1 MAVVFEDV
9 LVKELNE
16 DTDELIEKF
25 PNHTI
30 RIQVIDESDNLLI
43 RCKSAVTGVGVGN
56 NTGVDTNAINSLY
69 DIEVYKESDTAV
81 FGRHGFAITEK
92 DRTFVL
98 EFGRRKQQSQA
109 RDSDLQVFN
118 KLITDFKYGR
128 KESVFSQR
136 TDESSASQYF
146 QFYGYLSQQQNMM
159 QDFIRTSTYQRA
171 ILANIEDFKDKV
183 VLDVGAGSG
192 ILSFFAAQAG
202 ARKVYAV
209 EASSMAKHAETLVYA
224 NKLSDRIQVIA
235 GKIEEITLGEQVDI
249 IISEPMGYM
258 LFNERMLETY
268 LHAKKWLAP
277 NGKMFPSRGDLHIAP
292 FSDSQLYVEQ
302 LTKANFWFQQNFHG
316 VDLSSLRSAA
326 LKEYFYQPV
335 VDTFDVRICTA
346 KSFRYSVDFTKADEQ
361 DLHRIDIPFS
371 FSMLQ
376 TDEVHG
382 LAFWFDVAFFGSQQ
396 TVWLSTA
403 PTQPLTHW
411 YQVRC
416 LVDTPLFVQKG
427 QTLSGRVV
435 LVSNKRQSYNVDIEL
450 CVENYGRID
459 KATNSLDLKNPYFRY
474 TGQPPQ
480 PPPGCNDQSPSEQYW
495 QTLDASTNQS
505 ATNQNGMVVMN
516 GIGNGV
522 TGGNHSS
529 VIEINSMQIQAP
541 NNGYAGH
548 HHQQQHHQQHN
559 HSQQP
564 MITGNMMPLSA
575 AASAPQSQL
584 IQNLCSLPVSPN
596 AASHQSRNSPLSHH
610 HRQVVVQP
618 VAAQVPTSSIG
629 GGISPS
635 LFSSSANTVQ
645 QQSSVGVSVF
655 NAGANNS
662 FPVNTSLM
670 IGDYAVASPQNLILP
685 PQQQQHQS
693 SSTTVVSPHNVY
705 KSVHH

>member
-1 MAVVFEDV
+1 MALLFEEV
-9 LVKELNE
+9 MVSELSE
-16 DTDELIEKF
+16 DSQTLRPKF
-25 PNHTI
+25 GN
-30 RIQVIDESDNLLI
+30 RLKVQVMDESDNLLI
-43 RCKSAVTGVGVGN
+43 RCKNHLSET
-56 NTGVDTNAINSLY
+56 NSLC
-69 DIEVYKESDTAV
+69 DIEIFKDSETAL
-81 FGRHGFAITEK
+81 FGTNGFVITDNGK
-92 DRTFVL
+92 TIVL
-98 EFGRRKQQSQA
+98 
-109 RDSDLQVFN
+109 VFN
-118 KLITDFKYGR
+118 NQNRRHSSGTETDLSLFHKLVLDFKSGG
-128 KESVFSQR
+128 KESVFSER
-136 TDESSASQYF
+136 TDASSASQYF

-171 ILANIEDFKDKV
+171 ILANIDDFKDKV

-209 EASSMAKHAETLVYA
+209 EASSMAKHAETLVMN
-224 NKLSDRIQVIA
+224 NKLNDRIVVIP
-235 GKIEEITLGEQVDI
+235 GKIEEIALPEQVHI

-346 KSFRYSVDFTKADEQ
+346 KSFRYTVDFSKADEK

-371 FSMLQ
+371 FVMHQ

-396 TVWLSTA
+396 TVWLSTS

-416 LVDTPLFVQKG
+416 LIDTPLFVQRG
-427 QTLSGRVV
+427 QTLTGRVV
-435 LVSNKRQSYNVDIEL
+435 LSSNKRQSYNVDIEL
-450 CVENYGRID
+450 CVENFGRTD
-459 KATNSLDLKNPYFRY
+459 RATNSLDLKNPYFRY

-480 PPPGCNDQSPSEQYW
+480 PPPGCNEVSPSEQYW
-495 QTLDASTNQS
+495 HTLDATQTG
-505 ATNQNGMVVMN
+505 AVNGVVVMN
-516 GIGNGV
+516 GN
-522 TGGNHSS
+522 TSQMNPS
-529 VIEINSMQIQAP
+529 VIDINNMQIQA
-541 NNGYAGH
+541 N
-548 HHQQQHHQQHN
+548 HQNHTQHPIGSNPGLGLH
-559 HSQQP
+559 
-564 MITGNMMPLSA
+564 
-575 AASAPQSQL
+575 QSQM
-584 IQNLCSLPVSPN
+584 INLGSLPSPN
-596 AASHQSRNSPLSHH
+596 ATSRTSPHT
-610 HRQVVVQP
+610 RIQT

-635 LFSSSANTVQ
+635 LFTNTPQQVSVLNSAN
-645 QQSSVGVSVF
+645 
-655 NAGANNS
+655 
-662 FPVNTSLM
+662 FPVNNSLM
-670 IGDYAVASPQNLILP
+670 IGDYAVSPQNLILP
-685 PQQQQHQS
+685 Q
-693 SSTTVVSPHNVY
+693 NIVY
-705 KSVHH
+705 KPHH